1 MQEPLVSV
9 IMPYYCDTGFFKD
22 SVSSVLNQ
30 TSSDLELIIV
40 DDCSQD
46 NGIHCLGN
54 RILSDNRLKI
64 LRNSENIGAGLSRNM
79 GIKESKGTWLAF
91 CDSDDIWMPKKLETH
106 LRYIM
111 NNNVDFTFSSYELYK
126 NNRPLNI
133 RHARFQVNYTDLLKS
148 NYIGCSTVML
158 NKKALNGLE
167 FNAFRNR
174 QDWCLW
180 LDITARGSIFYGIN
194 EVLVIYN
201 KSNESLSSN
210 KIKMVQKNFAVYY
223 HHLNYSLIRSIIRM
237 FIFLAVHLSAL
248 I

>member
-22 SVSSVLNQ
+22 SVCSVLNQ

-46 NGIHCLGN
+46 NGIQCLSN
-54 RILSDNRLKI
+54 DILSDNRLI
-64 LRNSENIGAGLSRNM
+64 IIRNSQNIGAGLSRNV

-106 LRYIM
+106 LSYIM
-111 NNNVDFTFSSYELYK
+111 NNNVDFTFSSYEIYK
-126 NNRPLNI
+126 NNLPVNI
-133 RHARFQVNYTDLLKS
+133 RHARSQVNYTDLLKS

-158 NKKALNGLE
+158 KRKALNGLK

-180 LDITARGSIFYGIN
+180 LDITANGSIFYGIN

-201 KSNESLSSN
+201 K
-210 KIKMVQKNFAVYY
+210 
-223 HHLNYSLIRSIIRM
+223 
-237 FIFLAVHLSAL
+237 
-248 I
+248 